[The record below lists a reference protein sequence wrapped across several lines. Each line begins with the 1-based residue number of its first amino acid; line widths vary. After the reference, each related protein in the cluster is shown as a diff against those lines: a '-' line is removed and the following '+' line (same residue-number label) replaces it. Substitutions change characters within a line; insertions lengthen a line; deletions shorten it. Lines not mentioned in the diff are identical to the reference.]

1 MSMNFYISTNY
12 FEIIRED
19 IIFYDIDNSKIY
31 FVFSFRV
38 SNSEFYFNFMLFH
51 VSNSKILIC
60 LFNSS

>member
-19 IIFYDIDNSKIY
+19 IIFYDTDNSKIY

-38 SNSEFYFNFMLFH
+38 SNSEILF
-51 VSNSKILIC
+51 
-60 LFNSS
+60 